1 MTLLLSEDE
10 QKQVVAAIREAE
22 KATSGEVRVHVEAH
36 CPEANVLDRAKQ
48 IFAKLNMHKTTLRN
62 GVLFYVATDNQKFA
76 VIGDS
81 GIHSRVTN
89 DFWNNIFDTVR
100 EHFAKRAF
108 AEGLCKG
115 IELTGQKLKL
125 YFPYQSDDINELSDD
140 ISFG

>member
-10 QKQVVAAIREAE
+10 QKQVVAAIRAAE

-36 CPEANVLDRAKQ
+36 CPQANVLDRAKQ
-48 IFAKLNMHKTTLRN
+48 IFAILNMHKTASRN

-81 GIHSRVTN
+81 GIHSRVTD

-108 AEGLCKG
+108 TEGLCKG